1 MSEQAAAAK
10 VDFAGA
16 AWVDAARE
24 VLEDLVAEHCDED
37 TRLSVCEVFT
47 NVPTRVAPS
56 GTAAW
61 YFYIRGKSVTVG
73 VGEVDDTYVKIRADY
88 AAALP
93 GARTVYTP
101 EIVAEI
107 SARPPPEPPPDIQ
120 GDTSIFPAWLVEL
133 HNKMAV
139 VTA

>member
-1 MSEQAAAAK
+1 MSEQAETAK

-16 AWVDAARE
+16 AWVDAARG
-24 VLEDLVAEHCDED
+24 VLEELVAEHCDDD

-47 NVPTRVAPS
+47 DVPAKVAPS

-61 YFYIRGKSVTVG
+61 YFFINGRSVTVG
-73 VGEVDDTYVKIRADY
+73 TGEVDDTDVKIRADY
-88 AAALP
+88 ETALP

-101 EIVAEI
+101 EIVAEL
-107 SARPPPEPPPDIQ
+107 SSRPPPDVQ

-133 HNKMAV
+133 HNKMALI
-139 VTA
+139 TA